1 MESEAKLG
9 HYPFTSK
16 EDPSRIHS
24 ELRFAF
30 NTLVEKPLFDNV
42 DKKHLERSIA
52 HLYIRAERMF
62 APEEQ
67 ARQNGEEGANLYY
80 HNVNHAVRQVTWDGA
95 ITLNAILAP
104 NNENATKLT
113 KEAVLGGLTGLTYHD
128 TGLVFGT
135 KPGENYA
142 ARGPIHVQE
151 SVKAMSEALT
161 CVDFPQGLDK
171 EKIRIFATLAIE
183 ATEFPYTTR
192 QEQAALTKISELSL
206 ADQKAAQIV
215 RHVAKLADLDGQTA
229 RNDYHTVHLANLRRE
244 MNCAKEGLGDT
255 LIGNDDEIDEKCK
268 EFMQNVVDIT
278 VGRYARALLG
288 PQSTIYTSAWEKQSQ
303 AN

>member
-1 MESEAKLG
+1 METEVKLG
-9 HYPFTSK
+9 HYPFTG
-16 EDPSRIHS
+16 EEEPSRIHS

-30 NTLVEKPLFDNV
+30 NTLLEKPLFGDI
-42 DKKHLERSIA
+42 DKKHLERSVA

-62 APEEQ
+62 AQEEQ
-67 ARQNGEEGANLYY
+67 ARQNGEDGANLYY
-80 HNVNHAVRQVTWDGA
+80 HNVNHAVRQATWDGA

-104 NNENATKLT
+104 DNENGTKLT

-161 CVDFPQGLDK
+161 CVDLPQRLDK

-183 ATEFPYTTR
+183 ATEFPYTAE
-192 QEQAALTKISELSL
+192 QEQAAEAKISELSQ
-206 ADQKAAQIV
+206 ADQEAAQIV
-215 RHVAKLADLDGQTA
+215 RHVARLADLGGQTA
-229 RNDYHTVHLANLRRE
+229 RNDYRAVHLANLRRE
-244 MNCAKEGLGDT
+244 MNCAQEGLGDR
-255 LIGNDDEIDEKCK
+255 LIGQDHEIDEKCK
-268 EFMQNVVDIT
+268 EFMENVVDRT

-288 PQSTIYTSAWEKQSQ
+288 PKSTIYISAWEKQS
-303 AN
+303 